1 VVALFADLRSF
12 TRITETLDVALVVD
26 MLNEYFSVLTDAA
39 YQNDGTIF
47 NMAGDCLL
55 VGFNVPFS
63 QPDAAQRAWRTADE
77 MLARVG
83 AVAAGWSARHGIA
96 TGVGIGICRGPA
108 VIGNVGS
115 AHYMSYTMIGNAVNA
130 AARLMQRAQMGEA
143 LVSGD
148 FYLAVRDEVPAARVQ
163 SHGPVALRGKSEPIA
178 VYSIRA

>member
-1 VVALFADLRSF
+1 
-12 TRITETLDVALVVD
+12 

-55 VGFNVPFS
+55 VGFNVPFA
-63 QPDAAQRAWRTADE
+63 QPDAAERAWRTADE

-83 AVAAGWSARHGIA
+83 AVAAGWSARHGIE

-108 VIGNVGS
+108 VIGNIGS

-148 FYLAVRDEVPAARVQ
+148 FYLAVRDHVPAERVQ
-163 SHGPVALRGKSEPIA
+163 SFGPVSLRGKSEPIA